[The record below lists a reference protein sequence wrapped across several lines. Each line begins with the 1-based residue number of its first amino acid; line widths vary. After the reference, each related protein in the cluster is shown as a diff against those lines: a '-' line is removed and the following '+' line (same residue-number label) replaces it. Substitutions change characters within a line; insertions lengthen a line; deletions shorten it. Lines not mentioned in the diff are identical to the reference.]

1 MNSANRVASAWA
13 LYLAWALYVIVAVVH
28 VVALAVESPI
38 AGPTKLL
45 LMPFLAV
52 PVVMTAGST
61 RSRATTALL
70 LFALLFSWLGDGA
83 GTFFPG
89 GPELPLMLGFF
100 GVAHLVYIVLF
111 VRVIPSRRQPRW
123 TLVYVCWWIAML
135 AVVGPHAGGLF
146 VALAMYGVVLAGTA
160 ATAARSNAV
169 VAIGGAL
176 FLVSDS
182 LLAFRIFL
190 PDAAPGWFG
199 PAVMATYAA
208 GQGLIV
214 FGVLRARECGALEKD
229 RFAST
234 GARGSDR

>member
-1 MNSANRVASAWA
+1 MNSANRVAS
-13 LYLAWALYVIVAVVH
+13 AWALYVIVAVVH
-28 VVALAVESPI
+28 VVALAIESPI

-45 LMPFLAV
+45 LMPLLAA
-52 PVVMTAGST
+52 PVVLTTT
-61 RSRATTALL
+61 RNRTITVLL
-70 LFALLFSWLGDGA
+70 LSALLFSWLGDGA

-111 VRVIPSRRQPRW
+111 VRVIPSRRLPQW

-146 VALAMYGVVLAGTA
+146 VALAAYGVVLAGTA

-176 FLVSDS
+176 FLASDS

-190 PDAAPGWFG
+190 PEAAPGWFG
-199 PAVMATYAA
+199 PLVMATYGA

-214 FGVLRARECGALEKD
+214 FGVLRSEVVHGFGSVARTSGNESRA
-229 RFAST
+229 T
-234 GARGSDR
+234 GI